1 MLHFFIRGIL
11 FTVPDI
17 IADCPCEQ
25 YRFLRDISDFV
36 AQVCLRQIPNIDAV
50 HEHTAARHIIEAR
63 DQADQRRFTGTST
76 ANNRSNLAWLG
87 AERNVPDCGLL
98 GSRIAEGHILEFHI
112 AFLITGSFRCIFI
125 VFYNRG
131 HIQHFI
137 NPNGRS

>member
-1 MLHFFIRGIL
+1 MR
-11 FTVPDI
+11 
-17 IADCPCEQ
+17 
-25 YRFLRDISDFV
+25 YISDFA
-36 AQVCLRQIPNIDAV
+36 AQVLLRQVADIEAV
-50 HEHTAARHIIEAR
+50 NEYPSALHIIEAR

-112 AFLITGSFRCIFI
+112 TFLITGSFRCIFI